1 MKGINYLTN
10 RFYILIIGLLLSSC
24 SKEEKQKSRLNPEIM
39 NFVRKYEQI
48 IKDEKIFKNDEK
60 YIICAYVENS
70 VDTIKINVDAIHSW
84 EALRNLGEPI
94 EEDSVGKT
102 KVYIYAPQLQ
112 YLFAD
117 NKKVKFDSKY
127 FLGNDTLSL
136 RCMITNLTLKKFG
149 KDSVVTYEAYNS
161 PIFIKLA
168 PPPPPKSVKFEPI
181 KISK

>member
-10 RFYILIIGLLLSSC
+10 RFYILIIGLLLLSC

-39 NFVRKYEQI
+39 NFVKKYEQFL
-48 IKDEKIFKNDEK
+48 KKEKLFEREK

-70 VDTIKINVDAIHSW
+70 VDTIKVNVDTIHSW
-84 EALRNLGEPI
+84 EDLMKLGEPI

-102 KVYIYAPQLQ
+102 KVYIYAPQVQ
-112 YLFAD
+112 YMFTD

-127 FLGNDTLSL
+127 FLGNDTISL
-136 RCMITNLTLKKFG
+136 YCMIPNLTLKKYG

-168 PPPPPKSVKFEPI
+168 PPPPPKPVKFEPI

>member
-1 MKGINYLTN
+1 MKGINYLKN
-10 RFYILIIGLLLSSC
+10 KFYILIIGLLLLSC

-39 NFVRKYEQI
+39 NFVKKYEQFL
-48 IKDEKIFKNDEK
+48 KKEKLFEREK

-70 VDTIKINVDAIHSW
+70 VDTIKVNVDAIHSW
-84 EALRNLGEPI
+84 EALMKLGQPI

-136 RCMITNLTLKKFG
+136 HCMILNLTLKKFG

-168 PPPPPKSVKFEPI
+168 PPPPPKPVKFEPI